1 MKWSWVWLSVIV
13 ALVFLVLYG
22 FDFITSYWVGLIA
35 ALFIILGI
43 IITFLVAGA
52 GASSTE
58 GVNRIGFILL
68 LAGIILVLIIFLV
81 PK

>member
-22 FDFITSYWVGLIA
+22 FDFITAYWVGMIA

-43 IITFLVAGA
+43 IITFLVTGA
-52 GASSTE
+52 GATKTE
-58 GVNRIGFILL
+58 GANRIGFILL